1 MNIRVHFLRSLS
13 TQWLRFAVSVLVSIP
28 LLPFVFHRLGDE
40 ASGLYVLVFSVTGYY
55 GLLDFGISVSLN
67 RYVARYLA
75 RDEME
80 HLNRF
85 VSTAFFTYCILGVA
99 VLAVSVV
106 GAIYVDSI
114 FRITPQFH
122 RPAQILFFMVGAA
135 MAIGFPMGVFGGI
148 LAGMQRFST
157 LNLFG
162 IGGTLVRAGLVVLV
176 LTHGFGLLAVC
187 FVTLG
192 VRAVPGFIYCA
203 IIFRALPLQVRWRYF
218 DKENFKLM
226 ANYSLP
232 AFVVSLGTRFF
243 FEADEAITGMFIS
256 AAAVPY
262 FAVGEK
268 LSRYSTGFTD
278 ALADLFNPLASHY
291 DATDNLAGLQ
301 KMLVQGTRACALT
314 AFPFLALLAVLGKP
328 VITVWMGSR
337 YISAYPVMLVLLVP
351 FVLSRAEDATR
362 RILYGMARHGFIA
375 YVRVAEGSAN
385 VVLSILL
392 ARHFGIIG
400 VALGTAIPMMAT
412 ALFFY
417 PVHLCRLL
425 KVSLTRY
432 IYEGFSAALIFCVPL
447 TVVLVILKHA
457 FPTPS
462 YATLAIQA
470 GSGAIVYGGLVLWL
484 FLTHDPLG
492 LQVRNRF
499 SRYMRQAD
507 RKIDDRKQKA
517 EGGNQK
523 PESRDH
529 TPREPERQRL
539 L

>member
-1 MNIRVHFLRSLS
+1 MSIRLHFLRSLS
-13 TQWLRFAVSVLVSIP
+13 TQWLRFLVSVIVGIL

-75 RDEME
+75 RGEME
-80 HLNRF
+80 NLNRF
-85 VSTAFFTYCILGVA
+85 VSTAFFTYCILGFA
-99 VLAVSVV
+99 VLATSIA
-106 GAIYVDSI
+106 GAAYVNSI

-122 RPAQILFFMVGAA
+122 RPAEILFFAVGAA
-135 MAIGFPMGVFGGI
+135 IAIGFPMGVFGGI
-148 LAGMQRFST
+148 LAGMQRFSI

-162 IGGTLVRAGLVVLV
+162 IGCTLIRAGLVVLV

-192 VRAVPGFIYCA
+192 VRIIPPFIYCA
-203 IIFRALPLQVRWRYF
+203 LAFRAIPLQLRWQYF
-218 DKENFKLM
+218 DKQNFKLM

-232 AFVVSLGTRFF
+232 AFIVSLGTRFF
-243 FEADEAITGMFIS
+243 FEADEAITGMVIS
-256 AAAVPY
+256 AAAVAY

-278 ALADLFNPLASHY
+278 ALADLFNPMASHY
-291 DATDNLAGLQ
+291 DATNNLDGLQ
-301 KMLVQGTRACALT
+301 KMLVQGTKACALT

-328 VITVWMGSR
+328 IIAVWMGPR
-337 YISAYPVMLVLLVP
+337 YLSSYPVMLILLVP

-375 YVRVAEGSAN
+375 YVRVAEGFAN
-385 VVLSILL
+385 VVLSLLL
-392 ARHFGIIG
+392 ARHFGIVG
-400 VALGTAIPMMAT
+400 VAMGTAIPMMAT

-425 KVSLTRY
+425 KVSLARY
-432 IYEGFSAALIFCVPL
+432 VYEGFSAALVFCIPL
-447 TVVLVILKHA
+447 AIVLIVLKRA
-457 FPTPS
+457 FPMPS

-470 GSGAIVYGGLVLWL
+470 GTGGAVYGSLVLWL

-492 LQVRNRF
+492 LKVRTRVSQF
-499 SRYMRQAD
+499 VRQAM
-507 RKIDDRKQKA
+507 
-517 EGGNQK
+517 
-523 PESRDH
+523 SR
-529 TPREPERQRL
+529 
-539 L
+539 